1 MEKYI
6 KTLTDNAEI
15 DNESQK
21 GIYITVYHYLDDED
35 KIQTETKTYV
45 MTSLDERVLGWGGD
59 GIVKLSGKSPLKYI
73 VMLNKKESIYRLK

>member
-15 DNESQK
+15 DNDSQED
-21 GIYITVYHYLDDED
+21 IYITVYHYLDDDD

-59 GIVKLSGKSPLKYI
+59 RIVKLSGKSPLKYI
-73 VMLNKKESIYRLK
+73 VMLNKKESFYQWK

>member
-6 KTLTDNAEI
+6 KTLTDNAKI
-15 DNESQK
+15 DNDSQED
-21 GIYITVYHYLDDED
+21 IYITVYHYLDDDD

-59 GIVKLSGKSPLKYI
+59 RIVKLSGKSPLKYI
-73 VMLNKKESIYRLK
+73 VMLNKKESFYQ